1 MNELD
6 RQAYDL
12 GWDYA
17 TYSLTVPETA
27 SQGFCDGYRAFKH
40 GNNRQCQK
48 ADRFIRKWLL
58 IRFGA
63 LSRGKRFSP
72 DISPEYI
79 RGITPNSGLC
89 PVTGKAFTYSTG
101 EGTDWSVDRADNT
114 KGYVRGNILIVS
126 QEANAAKGN
135 KSLEEIRTL
144 AGRGLGANGLS
155 AVAWAKF
162 AELIAPAFGQNGG
175 DSNPVEVLSGQ
186 PLALGMPV
194 SPVASF
200 QIALSRAAIL
210 SWQQTPDIRKS
221 AASYVGRIA
230 AHACRNKS
238 QHKAMLKLFVEIR
251 RRARH
256 TPDYWNIWATGKVR
270 KLLSTFL
277 KSIGSNGMLR
287 LTELQDIALGT
298 ENTRMFRVRER
309 Q

>member
-1 MNELD
+1 MNELE

-17 TYSLTVPETA
+17 TYSLAVPESA
-27 SQGFCDGYRAFKH
+27 DQAFCDGYRAFRH
-40 GNNRQCQK
+40 GDNKKCQK
-48 ADRFIRKWLL
+48 ADRYTRKWLQ

-79 RGITPNSGLC
+79 RQITPASGLC
-89 PVTGKAFTYSTG
+89 PVTGKPFTYGTG
-101 EGTDWSVDRADNT
+101 EATDWSIDRADNS

-126 QEANAAKGN
+126 RQANAAKGS
-135 KSLEEIRTL
+135 KSLEEIRAL
-144 AGRGLGANGLS
+144 SENEELQNGLTAS
-155 AVAWAKF
+155 EWARF
-162 AELIAPAFGQNGG
+162 ADLIEPAFGVDRG

-200 QIALSRAAIL
+200 QIALSRAALL
-210 SWQQTPDIRKS
+210 SWQQIPDIRPMM
-221 AASYVGRIA
+221 AAYVGRIA
-230 AHACRNKS
+230 NHVCRNKA
-238 QHKAMLKLFVEIR
+238 QDKAMYQLFVEVR

-256 TPDYWNIWATGKVR
+256 TPNYWEIWATGKVR
-270 KLLSTFL
+270 KLLNRFL
-277 KSIGSNGMLR
+277 ESIGNNGMLR

-298 ENTRMFRVRER
+298 ENTQIFGTLPKR
-309 Q
+309 